1 MSRRSAAP
9 KPAQR
14 RSSGIQTRAEI
25 VAAAE
30 RRFAEQGF
38 EATRLE
44 DVAADVGIRRAAIFY
59 YFRDKLELY
68 NEVLDEVFRGSLA
81 SLPAAGSVA
90 ERLEASLI
98 GWIDYVA
105 KRPSVA
111 RLILREAANAQPGA
125 ESPFLRAGR
134 APVETFLSLI
144 KEGVGSGELKPLA
157 DPHRFISL
165 MGATTVYHFAAMPW
179 MTVDVSFDVWSP
191 AELERHKREIVA
203 IARIMLGIEPA
214 ARALE
219 AREA

>member
-1 MSRRSAAP
+1 MRRRATTP
-9 KPAQR
+9 RPAQR
-14 RSSGIQTRAEI
+14 RGSGVQTRAEI

-68 NEVLDEVFRGSLA
+68 NAVLDEVFRGA
-81 SLPAAGSVA
+81 IEFLPTSGSVG
-90 ERLEASLI
+90 ERLEASLL

-105 KRPSVA
+105 QRPSVA
-111 RLILREAANAQPGA
+111 RLILREAANAQPGGTS
-125 ESPFLRAGR
+125 SPLLRAGR
-134 APVETFLSLI
+134 APVETFLALI
-144 KEGVGSGELKPLA
+144 KKGVASGELTPIA

-165 MGATTVYHFAAMPW
+165 MGATTIFHFAAMPW

-191 AELERHKREIVA
+191 PELERHKREIVR
-203 IARIMLGIEPA
+203 IARVMLGIEPA
-214 ARALE
+214 SRT
-219 AREA
+219 RED

>member
-1 MSRRSAAP
+1 MPRRSATP
-9 KPAQR
+9 RPAQR
-14 RSSGIQTRAEI
+14 RSSGLQTRAEI
-25 VAAAE
+25 VTAAE

-44 DVAADVGIRRAAIFY
+44 DIAADVGIRRAAIFY

-68 NEVLDEVFRGSLA
+68 NEVLDEVFRGALA
-81 SLPAAGSVA
+81 ILPSSGSVA

-105 KRPSVA
+105 QRPSVA

-125 ESPFLRAGR
+125 QSPFLRAGR

-144 KEGVGSGELKPLA
+144 KEGVASGELSPLA

-203 IARIMLGIEPA
+203 IARVMLGIEA
-214 ARALE
+214 APRRKRGA
-219 AREA
+219 